1 MVERAASEM
10 SGLGSKELK
19 EAGLKATL
27 PRLKILQILENSTT
41 RHMSAEDI
49 YRALLESGEDVPI
62 ATIYRVLTQFEGAG
76 LVSRHKFEGEHSV
89 YELNEGIHHDHILC
103 IECGRVEEFVDET
116 IEQRQQVIAEKHGFT
131 ITDHSLIIQ
140 GICAS
145 CREKR
150 KGS

>member
-1 MVERAASEM
+1 M

-27 PRLKILQILENSTT
+27 PRLKILQILEYSAT

-49 YRALLESGEDVPI
+49 YRALLGSGEDVPI

-76 LVSRHKFEGEHSV
+76 LVTRHKFEGEHSV
-89 YELNEGIHHDHILC
+89 YELNEGSHHDHILC
-103 IECGRVEEFVDET
+103 VECGRVEEFVDET
-116 IEQRQQVIAEKHGFT
+116 IEQRQQAIAEEHGYS

-140 GICAS
+140 GICTA
-145 CREKR
+145 CREKT
-150 KGS
+150 KKN

>member
-1 MVERAASEM
+1 M

-27 PRLKILQILENSTT
+27 PRLKILQILENSAT

-49 YRALLESGEDVPI
+49 YRALLGSGEDVPI

-76 LVSRHKFEGEHSV
+76 LVARHKFEGEHSV
-89 YELNEGIHHDHILC
+89 YELNEGSHHDHILC
-103 IECGRVEEFVDET
+103 VECGRVEEFVDET
-116 IEQRQQVIAEKHGFT
+116 IEQRQQAIAEEHGYS

-145 CREKR
+145 CQEKS

>member
-1 MVERAASEM
+1 M

-19 EAGLKATL
+19 EVGLKATL
-27 PRLKILQILENSTT
+27 PRLKILQILENSAT

-49 YRALLESGEDVPI
+49 YRALLGSGEDVPI

-89 YELNEGIHHDHILC
+89 YELNEGTHHDHILC
-103 IECGRVEEFVDET
+103 VECGRVEEFVDET
-116 IEQRQQVIAEKHGFT
+116 IEQRQQAIADEHGFS

-140 GICAS
+140 GICAA
-145 CREKR
+145 CREK
-150 KGS
+150 KKKD

>member
-1 MVERAASEM
+1 MVERAASGM

-19 EAGLKATL
+19 QAGLKATL
-27 PRLKILQILENSTT
+27 PRLKILQILESSST

-62 ATIYRVLTQFEGAG
+62 ATIYRVLTQFESAG
-76 LVSRHKFEGEHSV
+76 LVARHKFEGEHSV
-89 YELNEGIHHDHILC
+89 YELNEGSHHDHILC

-116 IEQRQQVIAEKHGFT
+116 IEKRQQAIAEEHGFS

-140 GICAS
+140 GVCAA
-145 CREKR
+145 CQK
-150 KGS
+150 KK

>member
-1 MVERAASEM
+1 M

-27 PRLKILQILENSTT
+27 PRLKILQILENSAT

-49 YRALLESGEDVPI
+49 YRALLGSGEDVPI

-76 LVSRHKFEGEHSV
+76 LVTRHKFEGEHSV
-89 YELNEGIHHDHILC
+89 YELNEGSHHDHILC
-103 IECGRVEEFVDET
+103 VECGRVEEFVDET
-116 IEQRQQVIAEKHGFT
+116 IEQRQQAIAEEHGYS

-140 GICAS
+140 GICTA
-145 CREKR
+145 CREKT
-150 KGS
+150 KKN